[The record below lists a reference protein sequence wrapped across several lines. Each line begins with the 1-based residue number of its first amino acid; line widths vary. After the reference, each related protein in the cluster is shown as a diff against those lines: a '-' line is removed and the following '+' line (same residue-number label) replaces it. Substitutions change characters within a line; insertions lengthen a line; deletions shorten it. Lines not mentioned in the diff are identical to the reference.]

1 MHARLCNGTAA
12 SLPWKLLRT
21 YLESC
26 ANIVQSVVY
35 RSPSCRPPS
44 CWQKDFLKTV
54 QMHASSWRGRRCSA
68 AQASSDHPRWCRPH
82 PVCLWVSLAL
92 GHGGHFIKN
101 SISAIFWHGFHD
113 ALITCDMTHS
123 HVTWLIPMWH
133 DSFFCDMTHSH
144 MTWLIY
150 MWHESFTCD
159 LTHSHVTWLINMWHE
174 TLTRDM
180 THSHVYWTEWCFN
193 DFIMQ

>member
-1 MHARLCNGTAA
+1 MVLNNPCECMLTLCKNAYGLVHARLCNGTAA

-44 CWQKDFLKTV
+44 CWQKDSLKTV

-68 AQASSDHPRWCRPH
+68 AQASSDHPRWCRPR
-82 PVCLWVSLAL
+82 PVCLCVSLAL
-92 GHGGHFIKN
+92 GHGGRFIKN
-101 SISAIFWHGFHD
+101 SVSAIFWREFHD

-123 HVTWLIPMWH
+123 PVTWLIHIWHVSFTFHMSHSLVTWLIPM
-133 DSFFCDMTHSH
+133 
-144 MTWLIY
+144 
-150 MWHESFTCD
+150 
-159 LTHSHVTWLINMWHE
+159 
-174 TLTRDM
+174 
-180 THSHVYWTEWCFN
+180 
-193 DFIMQ
+193 